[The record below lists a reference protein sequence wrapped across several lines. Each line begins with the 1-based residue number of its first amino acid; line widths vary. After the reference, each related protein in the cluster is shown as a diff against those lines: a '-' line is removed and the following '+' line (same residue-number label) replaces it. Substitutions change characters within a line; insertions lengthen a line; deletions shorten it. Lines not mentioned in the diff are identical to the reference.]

1 MKDVTATKTKLEQKK
16 ARLAAEEVKFKIK
29 ERKAR
34 TRLLIELG
42 GLVVKAEL
50 ESLPSNTL
58 YGALLSLKDQMQ
70 TNNQNI
76 IDNWT
81 KVGRSVFDKEEKDKQ
96 TIILT
101 FEAEPTKELT
111 SKIRNLGLKWNFVRK
126 EWYGCVTDMDL
137 LKETLKEQS
146 HKIDVIQ

>member
-1 MKDVTATKTKLEQKK
+1 MNDVMTTKTKLEQKK

-58 YGALLSLKDQMQ
+58 YGALLSLKDQMK
-70 TNNQNI
+70 TNNKNI
-76 IDNWT
+76 IDTWT

-101 FEAEPTKELT
+101 FESEPPKELT

-126 EWYGCVTDMDL
+126 EWYGYVADMDL
-137 LKETLKEQS
+137 LKDTIKEQS